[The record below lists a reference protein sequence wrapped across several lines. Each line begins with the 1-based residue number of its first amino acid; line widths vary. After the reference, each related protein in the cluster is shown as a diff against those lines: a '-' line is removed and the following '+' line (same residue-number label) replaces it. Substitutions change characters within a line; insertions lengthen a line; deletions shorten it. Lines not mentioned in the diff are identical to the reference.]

1 MNKKGFLLVVSGPSG
16 AGKGT
21 ICNALL
27 KKYPDEYAL
36 SISAT
41 SRVPRGNEQ
50 DGVEYF
56 FKTTEEFEEMIASDL
71 LLEHARYV
79 DNYYGTPRKWV
90 EEKLEEGINVI
101 LEIDYQGGF
110 QVSSKIPNVLKIFIM
125 PPDLE
130 ELKNRLVLRGTETE
144 EQIIMRLKK
153 AEEEI
158 KIAEQ
163 YDYTIINVDVEKS
176 VEILHNI
183 VLYEKNKLTGE
194 I

>member
-79 DNYYGTPRKWV
+79 DNYYGTPRRWV
-90 EEKLEEGINVI
+90 EEKLEEGVNVI

>member
-27 KKYPDEYAL
+27 EKYPDEYAL

-41 SRVPRGNEQ
+41 SREPRGNEQ

-56 FKTTEEFEEMIASDL
+56 FKTIEEFEEMIASDL

-90 EEKLEEGINVI
+90 EEKLEEGVNVI

>member
-21 ICNALL
+21 ICNALP

-79 DNYYGTPRKWV
+79 DNYYGTPRRWV
-90 EEKLEEGINVI
+90 EEKLEEGVNVI

>member
-1 MNKKGFLLVVSGPSG
+1 MSEKGFLLVVSGPSG

-21 ICNALL
+21 ICNELL
-27 KKYPDEYAL
+27 KRYPDEYAL

-41 SRVPRGNEQ
+41 SRQPRGSET
-50 DGVEYF
+50 DGKEYF
-56 FKTTEEFEEMIASDL
+56 FKTIEEFEEMIEQDL
-71 LLEHARYV
+71 LLEHAQYV
-79 DNYYGTPRKWV
+79 GNYYGTPRLWV
-90 EEKLEEGINVI
+90 EERLNEGVNVI

-110 QVSSKIPNVLKIFIM
+110 QVSSKIPNVLKIFIL

-144 EQIIMRLKK
+144 EQIIQRLKK

-183 VLYEKNKLTGE
+183 VLHEKKKLTGE
-194 I
+194 F

>member
-21 ICNALL
+21 ICDALL

-79 DNYYGTPRKWV
+79 DNYYGTPRRWV
-90 EEKLEEGINVI
+90 EEKLEEGVNVI

-194 I
+194 L

>member
-1 MNKKGFLLVVSGPSG
+1 MNRKGFLLVVSGPSG

-71 LLEHARYV
+71 LLEHA
-79 DNYYGTPRKWV
+79 
-90 EEKLEEGINVI
+90 
-101 LEIDYQGGF
+101 
-110 QVSSKIPNVLKIFIM
+110 
-125 PPDLE
+125 
-130 ELKNRLVLRGTETE
+130 
-144 EQIIMRLKK
+144 
-153 AEEEI
+153 
-158 KIAEQ
+158 
-163 YDYTIINVDVEKS
+163 
-176 VEILHNI
+176 
-183 VLYEKNKLTGE
+183 
-194 I
+194 

>member
-1 MNKKGFLLVVSGPSG
+1 MNNTGFLLVVSVPSG

-21 ICNALL
+21 ICNELL

-41 SRVPRGNEQ
+41 SRKPRGSET

-56 FKTTEEFEEMIASDL
+56 FKTIEEFEEMIANDL

-90 EEKLEEGINVI
+90 EEKLEEGVNVI

-110 QVSSKIPNVLKIFIM
+110 QVSRKIPNVLKIFIL

-130 ELKNRLVLRGTETE
+130 ELRNRLVLRGTETE
-144 EQIIMRLKK
+144 EQIIQRLKK

-163 YDYTIINVDVEKS
+163 YDYSIINVDVEKS

-183 VLYEKNKLTGE
+183 VLYEKKKLTGE

>member
-1 MNKKGFLLVVSGPSG
+1 MNRKGFLLVVSGPSG

-79 DNYYGTPRKWV
+79 DNYYGTPRRWV
-90 EEKLEEGINVI
+90 EEKLEEGVNVI

>member
-1 MNKKGFLLVVSGPSG
+1 MNRKGFLLVASGPSG

-79 DNYYGTPRKWV
+79 DNYYGTPRRWV
-90 EEKLEEGINVI
+90 EEKLEEGVNVI

>member
-21 ICNALL
+21 ICGALL

-41 SRVPRGNEQ
+41 SREPRGNEQ

-90 EEKLEEGINVI
+90 EEKLEEGVNVI

>member
-1 MNKKGFLLVVSGPSG
+1 LNKKGFLLVVSGPSG

-79 DNYYGTPRKWV
+79 DNYYGTPRRWV
-90 EEKLEEGINVI
+90 EEKLEEGVNVI

>member
-1 MNKKGFLLVVSGPSG
+1 MNNKGVLLVVSGPSG

-21 ICNALL
+21 ICNELL
-27 KKYPDEYAL
+27 KRFPDEYAL
-36 SISAT
+36 SISVT
-41 SRVPRGNEQ
+41 SRKPRGSET
-50 DGVEYF
+50 DGKEYF
-56 FKTTEEFEEMIASDL
+56 FKSAEEFEEMIENDL
-71 LLEHARYV
+71 LLEHAVYV
-79 DNYYGTPRKWV
+79 GNYYGTPRLWV
-90 EEKLEEGINVI
+90 EEKLNEGVNII
-101 LEIDYQGGF
+101 LEIDYQGAF
-110 QVSSKIPNVLKIFIM
+110 QVSSKLPNVLKIFIL

-144 EQIIMRLKK
+144 EQIIQRLKK

-183 VLYEKNKLTGE
+183 VLHEKKNLTGE
-194 I
+194 

>member
-1 MNKKGFLLVVSGPSG
+1 MNKTGFLLVVSGPSG

-41 SRVPRGNEQ
+41 SREPRGNEQ

-56 FKTTEEFEEMIASDL
+56 FKTIEEFEEMIAADL

-183 VLYEKNKLTGE
+183 VSYEKNKLMGE

>member
-1 MNKKGFLLVVSGPSG
+1 MDRK
-16 AGKGT
+16 
-21 ICNALL
+21 
-27 KKYPDEYAL
+27 
-36 SISAT
+36 
-41 SRVPRGNEQ
+41 
-50 DGVEYF
+50 
-56 FKTTEEFEEMIASDL
+56 EFEEMIASDL

-79 DNYYGTPRKWV
+79 DNYYGTPRRWV
-90 EEKLEEGINVI
+90 EEKLEEGVNVI